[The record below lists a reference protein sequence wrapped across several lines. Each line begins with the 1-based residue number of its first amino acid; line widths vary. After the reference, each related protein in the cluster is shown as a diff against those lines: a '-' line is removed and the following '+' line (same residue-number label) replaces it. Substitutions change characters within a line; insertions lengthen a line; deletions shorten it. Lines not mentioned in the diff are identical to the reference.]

1 MSLSLKRNTIWNLIG
16 TGLPLLMGVFTIP
29 YLVRHLGVE
38 AFGILTLVWTLI
50 GYFSL
55 FDFGLGRALTQQV
68 ASSLAHQ
75 DHRSIPAIVKSG
87 LLFTFVTGLI
97 GGLVLAVAA
106 HPLAYTILKVAKTLQ
121 HDTTICLLLAAFGIP
136 FTTLT
141 AGVRG
146 VLEAYEDFKSINM
159 LRIVLGVANFGLPA
173 VAVFCGYTSLAA
185 IVATLIAARAVVLLL
200 HFQLLPSR
208 LGRHGLSG
216 AISFAR
222 IKALL
227 SFGAWM
233 TVSNII
239 SPLMVT
245 ADRFIIAA
253 ILGTGMVAYYT
264 VPFEMLIR
272 LLILPGALTAA
283 LFPRLTALIRVDKTM
298 AASLYKKSLKAI
310 AMVMLPCC
318 LAVAALSHWGL
329 FIWLGAEFAEK
340 GWMIVL
346 TLSIGLFF
354 NAIAHAPFAAI
365 QAAGNPKKTAQFHLM
380 EFVIYVPFLFVAL
393 HLFGLLGAAIAW
405 TIRVLMD
412 AMLLL
417 FYVRKNIGLV

>member
-16 TGLPLLMGVFTIP
+16 TGLPLVMGVFTIP

-68 ASSLAHQ
+68 ASSLAHRDQ
-75 DHRSIPAIVKSG
+75 ASISAIVKSG
-87 LLFTFVTGLI
+87 FLFTLMTGLV
-97 GGLVLAVAA
+97 GGLVLAAVA
-106 HPLAYTILKVAKTLQ
+106 HPLAYTILKVAETLQ

-136 FTTLT
+136 LTTLT
-141 AGVRG
+141 TGVRG
-146 VLEAYEDFKSINM
+146 VLEAYEDFKSINV

-173 VAVFCGYTSLAA
+173 LSIFLGYTSLAA
-185 IVATLIAARAVVLLL
+185 IVATLIAARVVVLLL
-200 HFQLLPSR
+200 HFQLLPSK
-208 LGRHGLSG
+208 LGNHGLTG
-216 AISFAR
+216 QISFAR
-222 IKALL
+222 IKTLL

-245 ADRFIIAA
+245 ADRFIVAA
-253 ILGTGMVAYYT
+253 ILGAGMVAYYT

-283 LFPRLTALIRVDKTM
+283 LFPRLTALIRVDKAM
-298 AASLYKKSLKAI
+298 ATILYKKSLKMI
-310 AMVMLPCC
+310 GMVMLPCC
-318 LAVAALSHWGL
+318 LVVAALSYWGL
-329 FIWLGAEFAEK
+329 FVWLGVEFAEK
-340 GWMIVL
+340 GWMIVVI
-346 TLSIGLFF
+346 LSIGIFF
-354 NAIAHAPFAAI
+354 NAIAHVPFAAV
-365 QAAGNPKKTAQFHLM
+365 QAAGNSKKTAQFHLI
-380 EFVIYVPFLFVAL
+380 EFVIYLPLLFVTL

-405 TIRVLMD
+405 TMRVSID
-412 AMLLL
+412 AVLLL
-417 FYVRKNIGLV
+417 FYARKNIGLV